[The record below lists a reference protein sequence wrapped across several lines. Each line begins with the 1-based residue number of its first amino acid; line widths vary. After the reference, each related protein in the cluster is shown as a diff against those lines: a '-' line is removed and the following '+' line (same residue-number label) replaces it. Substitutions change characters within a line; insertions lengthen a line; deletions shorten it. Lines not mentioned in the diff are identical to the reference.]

1 MKLKNQMGINS
12 RRLEPA
18 KNSWRYNLDV
28 EYLRIWI
35 KGLTLVLVTTSSAL
49 LSDKFL
55 IVFSFYFIPVSDL
68 LLVV

>member
-1 MKLKNQMGINS
+1 MKLKNTMGINS

-28 EYLRIWI
+28 EYLKIWI
-35 KGLTLVLVTTSSAL
+35 KGLTLVL
-49 LSDKFL
+49 FL
-55 IVFSFYFIPVSDL
+55 IVFSFYFIPVSNL